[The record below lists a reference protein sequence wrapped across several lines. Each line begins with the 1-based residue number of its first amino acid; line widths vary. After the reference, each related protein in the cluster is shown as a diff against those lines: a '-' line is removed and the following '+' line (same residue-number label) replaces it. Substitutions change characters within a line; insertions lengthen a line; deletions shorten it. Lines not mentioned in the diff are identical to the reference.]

1 MEKKEKTFFCQQ
13 IKLIAKTMKM
23 IWHVSPITLS
33 LISILTLISSLM
45 PAVFLW
51 IGKMILDIVAQFI
64 KTGGDSAVLKPLFFW
79 VGLELAFHIFS
90 NGINTLSGYYSENF
104 ADRFSNEIQKTV
116 LNKTSRL
123 EVAFFENPTFYNK
136 LELVKQGAMNQP
148 MAVFDNTFQLF
159 ANVITFGS
167 VLFIIA
173 QLHILLIPAILILT
187 FPILVFETKFANKRF
202 RITQDQ
208 MPDRR
213 LSFYIFSLFSADKYA
228 KEWKFF
234 GLSNYLLT
242 NFRQIVDKIYQQS
255 SKLRKEKMLP
265 GFLISLTTLIIY
277 YGFVIFLIFNI
288 VRNGLSIGDF
298 SLYVRAFVQS
308 QDTSIKIYRNI
319 STFYEKNL
327 YLNYL
332 FNYLEMPETIDSF
345 INSRPVPL
353 KEDSSPKIKLESLE
367 KIELKNVSF
376 KYPLT
381 EKIII
386 KNLNF
391 CIRKGEKIGLVGK
404 NGSGKTTL
412 IKLICG
418 LYRPTEGEILVNE
431 IPIDQYEWE
440 SYWRRIGIIF
450 QDYVRFNLSAR
461 ENIGFGN
468 VEQIDN
474 LPAIRKAAQQAGID
488 SLIDSLE
495 HKYENYLGRVFMD
508 GRQLSGGEWQK
519 IALSR
524 AYFRDADLTIM
535 DEPTAFLDPLAE
547 FEVFRVFYDAQEKKA
562 SIVISHRFSNVKL
575 ADKIYVM
582 ENGEVIEA
590 GSHRQL
596 MTKGGTYFHLF
607 KQQIVSNMSEEN

>member
-1 MEKKEKTFFCQQ
+1 
-13 IKLIAKTMKM
+13 
-23 IWHVSPITLS
+23 
-33 LISILTLISSLM
+33 
-45 PAVFLW
+45 
-51 IGKMILDIVAQFI
+51 
-64 KTGGDSAVLKPLFFW
+64 
-79 VGLELAFHIFS
+79 
-90 NGINTLSGYYSENF
+90 
-104 ADRFSNEIQKTV
+104 
-116 LNKTSRL
+116 
-123 EVAFFENPTFYNK
+123 
-136 LELVKQGAMNQP
+136 
-148 MAVFDNTFQLF
+148 
-159 ANVITFGS
+159 
-167 VLFIIA
+167 
-173 QLHILLIPAILILT
+173 
-187 FPILVFETKFANKRF
+187 
-202 RITQDQ
+202 
-208 MPDRR
+208 
-213 LSFYIFSLFSADKYA
+213 
-228 KEWKFF
+228 
-234 GLSNYLLT
+234 
-242 NFRQIVDKIYQQS
+242 
-255 SKLRKEKMLP
+255 
-265 GFLISLTTLIIY
+265 
-277 YGFVIFLIFNI
+277 
-288 VRNGLSIGDF
+288 
-298 SLYVRAFVQS
+298 
-308 QDTSIKIYRNI
+308 
-319 STFYEKNL
+319 
-327 YLNYL
+327 
-332 FNYLEMPETIDSF
+332 MPETIDSF